1 MTPLQYSLFS
11 SITNSFEEKKISFES
26 DYFIIFKTI
35 RSVKSFMSKAEKTK
49 ANIIEQAASL
59 FNQKGYTAASIAD
72 IMEATG
78 LKKGGIYN
86 HFQSK
91 DELAVAAFD
100 YAVDLVNQR
109 ILGAVTQEKNA
120 LARLKALVA
129 VHLDYIDNPP
139 VPGGCPIM
147 NTAIEWDDNDSI
159 LRDRAKQAMDS
170 WRNLIIRIVE
180 KGIKKGEVK
189 ANTESQTVATVLIST
204 IEGGIM
210 MSKLYQDSIH
220 LERVAISL
228 HTYLDNLALI

>member
-1 MTPLQYSLFS
+1 
-11 SITNSFEEKKISFES
+11 
-26 DYFIIFKTI
+26 
-35 RSVKSFMSKAEKTK
+35 MSKAEQTK

-59 FNQKGYTAASIAD
+59 FNQKGYAAASIAD

-228 HTYLDNLALI
+228 HTYLDSLALI

>member
-1 MTPLQYSLFS
+1 
-11 SITNSFEEKKISFES
+11 
-26 DYFIIFKTI
+26 
-35 RSVKSFMSKAEKTK
+35 MSKAEKTK

-59 FNQKGYTAASIAD
+59 FNQKGYAAASIAD

-109 ILGAVTQEKNA
+109 IWGAVTQEKNA
-120 LARLKALVA
+120 IARLKALVA
-129 VHLDYIDNPP
+129 VHLEYIDNPP

-228 HTYLDNLALI
+228 HTYLDSLALI

>member
-1 MTPLQYSLFS
+1 
-11 SITNSFEEKKISFES
+11 
-26 DYFIIFKTI
+26 
-35 RSVKSFMSKAEKTK
+35 MSKAEKTK

-59 FNQKGYTAASIAD
+59 FNQKGYTTASIAD

-228 HTYLDNLALI
+228 HTYLDSLALI